1 MIDKHAGKYNRL
13 YYIFIFLITSKKYLK
28 QNYSNVYGVCA
39 IGISKI
45 YDNDSKNNE
54 IRDCNKLKIH
64 ICPIEHL
71 IKDS

>member
-1 MIDKHAGKYNRL
+1 M
-13 YYIFIFLITSKKYLK
+13 K
-28 QNYSNVYGVCA
+28 QNDSNMYGVCT

-64 ICPIEHL
+64 ICPMEHL
-71 IKDS
+71 MKDS